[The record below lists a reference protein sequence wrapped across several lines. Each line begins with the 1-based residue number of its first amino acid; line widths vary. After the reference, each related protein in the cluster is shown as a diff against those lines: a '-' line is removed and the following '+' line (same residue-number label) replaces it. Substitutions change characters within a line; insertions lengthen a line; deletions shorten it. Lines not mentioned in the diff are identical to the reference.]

1 MEKKTYWNSGNTKL
15 YYGTMLNLAAAVT
28 EIVKMSGSETAKN
41 LFNLFKRRAGGFM
54 SKKAKDLA
62 KAKTKTSIVSL
73 LKNIIP
79 IDLVKTVWPKVN
91 YGKYIVFGTYL
102 VSYIG
107 NVIQAQIYINKI
119 RRIY

>member
-1 MEKKTYWNSGNTKL
+1 
-15 YYGTMLNLAAAVT
+15 
-28 EIVKMSGSETAKN
+28 
-41 LFNLFKRRAGGFM
+41 M